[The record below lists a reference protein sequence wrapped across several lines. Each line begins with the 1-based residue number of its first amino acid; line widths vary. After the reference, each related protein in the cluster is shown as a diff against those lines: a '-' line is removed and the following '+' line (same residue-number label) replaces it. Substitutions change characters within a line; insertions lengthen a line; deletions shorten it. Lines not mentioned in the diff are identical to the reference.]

1 MPTKEMGKTSSYWD
15 KRRLQKYTQSE
26 KLSKEYINKIQ
37 SLYSKAN
44 KDVDDMLKSVYKNY
58 SKDTGLDIQKLKE
71 LLTKSETKKT
81 WKELQKKGL
90 DKYVKD
96 NYKSRITRLEQIKAQ
111 VYERAKDIY
120 TEEEL
125 RQTALYE
132 HVINDSYYKAIY
144 NVQRGTGLNFSF
156 NKIDDNLVNNLLS
169 AKWSGKNY
177 SQRIWTNTDI
187 LADEVS
193 NIIGGSLLSG
203 RGVEV
208 TAKEIRDRFS
218 VGKYYAERLARTEMS
233 YYENQADAMAY
244 EEMGV
249 EEFVPVATLD
259 NRTSQYC
266 ADIDGKHFKYS
277 EMEIGVNYP
286 PFHPNCRC
294 TTRGYLG
301 KEAEKLLTRRARNPI
316 TGETEVI
323 SNMTYNEWKKR
334 NGISF
339 DPQMFARKKETMS
352 ENKKDSSFK
361 YKDVTKEWLKN
372 ATPNSHEIIIDK
384 KYVDDNGIKHPMKEK
399 EKAHLVSEESQEYK
413 KSIWLKETLGG
424 EIHNVPRIT
433 DITNTGIKTSTP
445 DYLWNGEKWDL
456 KTPGTKGNFENT
468 LERFVKKK
476 SAKLQ
481 AENFIIDYVN
491 FPNKTDNE
499 ILDVINR
506 TLNNP
511 HRNWIKKIL
520 VIKDDKIIRI
530 YSRK

>member
-71 LLTKSETKKT
+71 LLTKAETKKT

-156 NKIDDNLVNNLLS
+156 NKIDDNLVNNILS
-169 AKWSGKNY
+169 TKWSGKNY

-203 RGVEV
+203 RGVEA

-277 EMEIGVNYP
+277 EMKIGVNYP

-323 SNMTYNEWKKR
+323 DNMTYNEWAKENGLIKPKILDTEQTSLKKQLGFYDDR
-334 NGISF
+334 GVLTFIPKNSIITDTKVIAGDAVKTKFRSAEKYAEKFGGESKDYSKIVGKVESNKYTF
-339 DPQMFARKKETMS
+339 DIHFVR
-352 ENKKDSSFK
+352 DSKGNEYDFK
-361 YKDVTKEWLKN
+361 
-372 ATPNSHEIIIDK
+372 I
-384 KYVDDNGIKHPMKEK
+384 KEK
-399 EKAHLVSEESQEYK
+399 TRKGDNNDR
-413 KSIWLKETLGG
+413 KS
-424 EIHNVPRIT
+424 
-433 DITNTGIKTSTP
+433 
-445 DYLWNGEKWDL
+445 
-456 KTPGTKGNFENT
+456 
-468 LERFVKKK
+468 
-476 SAKLQ
+476 
-481 AENFIIDYVN
+481 
-491 FPNKTDNE
+491 
-499 ILDVINR
+499 
-506 TLNNP
+506 
-511 HRNWIKKIL
+511 
-520 VIKDDKIIRI
+520 
-530 YSRK
+530 

>member
-169 AKWSGKNY
+169 TKWSGKNY

-203 RGVEV
+203 RGVEA

-323 SNMTYNEWKKR
+323 PNMTYNEWLRQNANGTLGLNSESLSNTETKRIYIGKFSKKNIDKMLEKYENSI
-334 NGISF
+334 NGNDFESAFVFQADGKAYKFVGGEQSVDIFGVNLDNAIITHNHPIDGDVYRSF
-339 DPQMFARKKETMS
+339 GEDDFNFIK
-352 ENKKDSSFK
+352 N
-361 YKDVTKEWLKN
+361 TKLKN
-372 ATPNSHEIIIDK
+372 VTLRVTTPEFKDIIKKTKDIDIGYNDVYKEAMIRCFNNENLEIQSEA
-384 KYVDDNGIKHPMKEK
+384 IK
-399 EKAHLVSEESQEYK
+399 
-413 KSIWLKETLGG
+413 ILKERGYVSY
-424 EIHNVPRIT
+424 ERRI
-433 DITNTGIKTSTP
+433 
-445 DYLWNGEKWDL
+445 
-456 KTPGTKGNFENT
+456 
-468 LERFVKKK
+468 R
-476 SAKLQ
+476 
-481 AENFIIDYVN
+481 
-491 FPNKTDNE
+491 
-499 ILDVINR
+499 
-506 TLNNP
+506 
-511 HRNWIKKIL
+511 
-520 VIKDDKIIRI
+520 
-530 YSRK
+530 